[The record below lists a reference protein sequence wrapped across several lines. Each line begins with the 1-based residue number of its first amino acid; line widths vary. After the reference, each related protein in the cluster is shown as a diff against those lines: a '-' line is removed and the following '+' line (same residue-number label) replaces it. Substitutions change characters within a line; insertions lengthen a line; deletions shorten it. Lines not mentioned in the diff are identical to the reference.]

1 MNVMMMRRVFV
12 CVLAVCLLAVP
23 VSAATPLV
31 PLAYPR
37 SVKVEANLQA
47 TIEQMRATSPT
58 FSAQCARLDAEEKVV
73 VLLRLDPT
81 LSKVRFRARSTIK
94 RYSSGLLVATVSVA
108 PASDQAEWIA
118 HEFEHVLEVLDGG
131 YPAEDAR
138 HARRSYT
145 TAADGMIESSRAIAA
160 GRTVLHETKTID
172 LSDKFV
178 E

>member
-1 MNVMMMRRVFV
+1 MNVMTILRRVFV
-12 CVLAVCLLAVP
+12 CVCLCAMASAA
-23 VSAATPLV
+23 SAATELV
-31 PLAYPR
+31 PLEYPR
-37 SVKVEANLQA
+37 SLKVDANLRSSL
-47 TIEQMRATSPT
+47 EQMRAASAT
-58 FSAQCARLDAEEKVV
+58 FTAQCARLDAEDKLV

-108 PASDQAEWIA
+108 PGSDQAEWIA

-131 YPAEDAR
+131 YPASDLRAQS
-138 HARRSYT
+138 HGLTRS
-145 TAADGMIESSRAIAA
+145 ADGMIETARAVAV

-172 LSDKFV
+172 VSDKFV